1 MVSDLTTSVA
11 NGRRFGV
18 ILYSFAVVVYDAVKS
33 RPQGHAREALP
44 SLARR
49 FVLGSGLSPA
59 RKARAPMHMVSGA
72 LASLGLVHGGGGG
85 VGTWG
90 TLGKLREPWGLRGVC
105 GNLGLHTSLEPLN
118 PKP

>member
-1 MVSDLTTSVA
+1 MGSKNVGGSRGLDRPLPGCLEGLQEATPVA
-11 NGRRFGV
+11 DGRRFGV
-18 ILYSFAVVVYDAVKS
+18 ILYSYAIVVYDAVKS

-72 LASLGLVHGGGGG
+72 LASLGFRV
-85 VGTWG
+85 
-90 TLGKLREPWGLRGVC
+90 
-105 GNLGLHTSLEPLN
+105 
-118 PKP
+118 